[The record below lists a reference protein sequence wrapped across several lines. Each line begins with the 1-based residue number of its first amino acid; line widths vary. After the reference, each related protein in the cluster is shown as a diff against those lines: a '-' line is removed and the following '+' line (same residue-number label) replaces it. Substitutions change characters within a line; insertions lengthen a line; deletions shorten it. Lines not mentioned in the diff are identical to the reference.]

1 MITDS
6 TKIVDIYGVVMP
18 TQWDKRGNIIQVAI
32 QTDSF
37 EKYLVE
43 DDHNVTLVDLID
55 QKIHVRAS
63 IIGEDV
69 LGQKIIEVNWI
80 DNGSFQNL

>member
-6 TKIVDIYGVVMP
+6 TNIVDIFGVVIP
-18 TQWDKRGNIIQVAI
+18 TQWDRRGNIIQVAI

-43 DDHNVTLVDLID
+43 DDHDVSLFGLID

-69 LGQKIIEVNWI
+69 LGQKIIDIDWI
-80 DNGSFQNL
+80 DNNS